1 MIISKSKVR
10 MNRVIKL
17 ILIFLT
23 LSINVQ
29 AQKKKRADKGIDT
42 LITMR
47 EFMLVCN
54 AYKELPLKL
63 ELELVNTTSFITSPE
78 DTMQTRAEFY
88 LQKKAS
94 YIHFGNVEQLVND
107 SMALMVSNTLQQMI
121 LYPDAQPVL
130 LQIKAMTGMQMKDSS
145 IAELSKKYQAQTESK
160 GNDTAIITL
169 VSRLPLYG
177 TSIPKE
183 MLELTYDSKT
193 KTPFQVRTTRRTMI
207 PLQPADYDALKGNP
221 DFADQLISLE
231 EKGNYLIK
239 EQVSSFIYSK
249 ISHEPG
255 INIPVTIADRITKN
269 AAGEYIPAKGFAAY
283 RLIIN

>member
-1 MIISKSKVR
+1 

-17 ILIFLT
+17 ILIFLA

-29 AQKKKRADKGIDT
+29 AQKKKRADKGVDT
-42 LITMR
+42 LITLR

-107 SMALMVSNTLQQMI
+107 SMALMVSNTLRQMI
-121 LYPDAQPVL
+121 LYPDAQRVL

-160 GNDTAIITL
+160 GNDTTSITL

-193 KTPFQVRTTRRTMI
+193 KTPFQVRTIRRTMI
-207 PLQPADYDALKGNP
+207 PLQPADYDALKGNTE
-221 DFADQLISLE
+221 FADKLISLE